1 MRNMTNQNYSLPIP
15 LWGKAIEEKPVEQLY
30 KIHGNNSSFSFN
42 ILSSDW
48 DSKHISKNVYRISN
62 FSSNTADDTSSV
74 SLHDW
79 ESSINKPS
87 IVWARLASEAG
98 DAIRALESEQFRY
111 TSGLNSYIW
120 KASDISFSP
129 KVKIRK
135 ATQEDANEIGI
146 IGENAFSFD
155 RLYLDPAI
163 QNIVAKN
170 MYREWSSNCVK
181 GLCDEVLVA
190 EVNNEIAG
198 FISLTT
204 DSTFSSTLNASY
216 KRIVLVAVS
225 PLHRGQGIG
234 VQLVNAAKAWTYS
247 NHNDYLLVGTSSVN
261 VPAQNLYFKCNFSPY
276 YSELALSK
284 SFVNKGEIHGF

>member
-1 MRNMTNQNYSLPIP
+1 MRNMTNQNYSLPMP
-15 LWGKAIEEKPVEQLY
+15 LWGKAIEKKPDNQLY
-30 KIHGNNSSFSFN
+30 KIHSNNSSFSFN

-48 DSKHISKNVYRISN
+48 DSKHILKNVYRISN
-62 FSSNTADDTSSV
+62 FSSNTSNDTSSI
-74 SLHDW
+74 SLHNW
-79 ESSINKPS
+79 ESSITKPS

-135 ATQEDANEIGI
+135 ATQEDANEIGV

-163 QNIVAKN
+163 QNTVAKN
-170 MYREWSSNCVK
+170 MYREWSSNCIK
-181 GLCDEVLVA
+181 GLCEEVLVA

-204 DSTFSSTLNASY
+204 DSMFSSSLNSSY
-216 KRIVLVAVS
+216 KRIVLIAVS
-225 PLHRGQGIG
+225 PLHRGHGIG
-234 VQLVNAAKAWTYS
+234 VQLVNAAKDWTYS
-247 NHNDYLLVGTSSVN
+247 NHNDYLLVGTSAVN
-261 VPAQNLYFKCNFSPY
+261 IPAQNLYSKCDFKPY
-276 YSELALSK
+276 YSEISLGKTIL
-284 SFVNKGEIHGF
+284 